1 MRLQHALPLLLA
13 TLLLA
18 SCQSSMQKH
27 GGQSAE
33 SCAPYDSSMIAGMDA
48 EARVA
53 WLTQRLDQCEGDE
66 AARAADYYNRG
77 TALLELNRF
86 QEALADADAA
96 IALAPQESRLFAMR
110 CLAQMGLQQ
119 HAAAT
124 ADCQQAVALSPGN
137 AVLLALH
144 GKALAR
150 NGEQKAALETLR
162 QAAKDPDALKVIQQE
177 LKDTGYYSGAVD
189 GIYGKG
195 TEAGLKAWVA
205 AGGP

>member
-1 MRLQHALPLLLA
+1 MRLQHVLSLLLA

-18 SCQSSMQKH
+18 SCQSSKQMQ
-27 GGQSAE
+27 GGQSAD
-33 SCAPYDSSMIAGMDA
+33 SCAPYDSSVLDGMNT
-48 EARVA
+48 EARIS
-53 WLTQRLDQCEGDE
+53 WLTQRLDQCEGDA
-66 AARAADYYNRG
+66 AARATDYFNRG

-119 HAAAT
+119 NDDAA

-137 AVLLALH
+137 TILLALH

-150 NGEQKAALETLR
+150 NGEQQGALETLR
-162 QAAKDPDALKVIQQE
+162 EAAKDPVALKVIQTD
-177 LKDTGYYSGAVD
+177 LKDTGYYGGAVD
-189 GIYGKG
+189 GVYGKG
-195 TEAGLKAWVA
+195 TDAALKAWVA